1 MTWRCSS
8 GKRAH
13 FQDSKIISL
22 VVLVLCIFVSAWY
35 SVVAVTIMNG
45 LTEYVEVPI
54 HAYQIA
60 VYSQTSLVLSPS
72 ERI

>member
-1 MTWRCSS
+1 MIWRCSS

-13 FQDSKIISL
+13 FRDSKIISL
-22 VVLVLCIFVSAWY
+22 VVLAPCIFVSALY
-35 SVVAVTIMNG
+35 SVVSVSIMNG

-60 VYSQTSLVLSPS
+60 VYLQTTLVLYPS
-72 ERI
+72 EHI